1 MRTGGVWWG
10 YGGVIMENPTLSLG
24 DFAGSDS
31 VSLVEGGCPEP
42 GFGEVLLRTVLSPIN
57 PADLNVLE
65 GKYGRLPALPCV
77 PGTEG
82 VARVVALGAGV
93 GGCFRVG
100 ERVILPAGYGA
111 WRTLGVAKAESLVRV
126 PERLDDVQA
135 AMVRINPAT
144 AWCLLNE
151 MAPLDGGWVLQNAGS
166 SGVGHAVRSLAR
178 QLGVRVVSFVRDAG
192 VAAEMRAGGELA
204 FVDEDASVAEVRGA
218 SWFGGGA
225 ALALNGVGGE
235 SALRQANLMQSGCSQ
250 VTYGAMGRQPLR
262 IPNGLLIFRK
272 LAFRGFWVSEWYE
285 RVGLERGNQLVA
297 SLLDRMLSPDWISLP
312 VYAEF
317 PVEDYSEAL
326 RQAAAGVRGKVMLRF
341 SS

>member
-10 YGGVIMENPTLSLG
+10 HDGVIMENPTLSLG
-24 DFAGSDS
+24 DFAGWNS
-31 VSLVEGGCPEP
+31 VSLVDGGCPEL
-42 GFGEVLLRTVLSPIN
+42 GFGEVLLRTLVSPVN

-93 GGCFRVG
+93 EGFKVG

-111 WRTLGVAKAESLVRV
+111 WRTLGVAKAECLVRV
-126 PERLDDVQA
+126 PERLDDAQA

-151 MAPLDGGWVLQNAGS
+151 VASVDGGWVLQNAGS
-166 SGVGHAVRSLAR
+166 SGVGHAVRSFAR

-192 VAAEMRAGGELA
+192 VAAEMRAGGEIA
-204 FVDEDASVAEVRGA
+204 FVDEDASVAEVRAA
-218 SWFGGGA
+218 SWFGRGA
-225 ALALNGVGGE
+225 ALAFNGVGGE
-235 SALRQANLMQSGCSQ
+235 SALRQANLMNSGCSQ

-262 IPNGLLIFRK
+262 IPNGLLIFRN

-285 RVGLERGNQLVA
+285 RVGLERGNRLV
-297 SLLDRMLSPDWISLP
+297 SNLLDRMLSPDWISLP

-317 PVEDYSEAL
+317 PVEGYSEAL